1 MYPLERSFFLYIGDM
16 IFGEGGGLGWVIL
29 LFHFFFFIFGSEI
42 WGVYWQGELMYGHHF
57 TWQLLL
63 DHFGF
68 PAVLMGLRY
77 LSEGLAVR
85 ELNEVQILLRAKG
98 WNQNFKGS
106 YILLAANFFF
116 FCFSSK
122 FKLLFDKWSGCKLFP
137 ESHLQIFK
145 KMYILMMRPKRIY

>member
-1 MYPLERSFFLYIGDM
+1 MGGWAGLFFCSI
-16 IFGEGGGLGWVIL
+16 
-29 LFHFFFFIFGSEI
+29 FFFFIFGSEI
-42 WGVYWQGELMYGHHF
+42 LGVYWQGELMYGHHF

-98 WNQNFKGS
+98 
-106 YILLAANFFF
+106 
-116 FCFSSK
+116 
-122 FKLLFDKWSGCKLFP
+122 
-137 ESHLQIFK
+137 
-145 KMYILMMRPKRIY
+145 